1 MADSLDALFQSENM
15 RRETARPSK
24 SYARVT
30 IAVSLLLLYIL
41 IVLMATMS
49 PTPLDQGY
57 EASIDRLLGVL
68 HRNGVPQWFGYSKL
82 EFLAN
87 VLMFVPLGFLVGLAL
102 PRRAVWSGVILLP
115 LFSVG
120 IEMTQLTFLSE
131 RFASPT
137 DVIANSSGGWIGL
150 IVAFTIRA
158 AVHARDQKVL
168 ARAFWDARNRAPR

>member
-1 MADSLDALFQSENM
+1 MVDSLDALFQSENV
-15 RRETARPSK
+15 RREMARPSK
-24 SYARVT
+24 SHARAT
-30 IAVSLLLLYIL
+30 IAVSLLLLYIV

-87 VLMFVPLGFLVGLAL
+87 ILMFVPLGVLVGLAL
-102 PRRAVWSGVILLP
+102 PQRAAWSGVILLP

-120 IEMTQLTFLSE
+120 IEMTQSTFLSE
-131 RFASPT
+131 RFASLT

-168 ARAFWDARNRAPR
+168 ARAFWEVRNRAPG